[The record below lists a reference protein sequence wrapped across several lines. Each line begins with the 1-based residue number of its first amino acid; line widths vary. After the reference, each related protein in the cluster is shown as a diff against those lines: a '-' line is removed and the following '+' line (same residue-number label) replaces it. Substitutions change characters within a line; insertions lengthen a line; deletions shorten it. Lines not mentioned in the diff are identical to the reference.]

1 MTSTGDDNPINEE
14 KGDLE
19 YRKKQLERLQNEVVD
34 IEDMTGGI
42 SIMDLG
48 LNEFRIDLLNYIKE
62 NPDLERTPFGMHAVV
77 RGIGDDIPPGVI
89 FVLKN
94 INNEVNKNRSNL
106 LHPFYIVYVNDDG
119 DAFFNHLS
127 PKKTL
132 DMIRYICKDAN
143 EPDNLLCRDFN
154 RETKDGRKMEKYSTL
169 LEKAISSI
177 IDVTDA
183 CDVDSL
189 FKSGGTSALQTKIS
203 GMDDFELICF
213 LIVK

>member
-1 MTSTGDDNPINEE
+1 
-14 KGDLE
+14 
-19 YRKKQLERLQNEVVD
+19 
-34 IEDMTGGI
+34 
-42 SIMDLG
+42 LG

-77 RGIGDDIPPGVI
+77 RGIGNDIPPGVI

-94 INNEVNKNRSNL
+94 IHNEVNINKSNL
-106 LHPFYIVYVNDDG
+106 LHPFYIIYVNDDG

-132 DMIRYICKDAN
+132 DMIRYICKDAT

-154 RETKDGRKMEKYSTL
+154 RETKDGRKMGKYSAL
-169 LEKAISSI
+169 LERAITSI

-183 CDVDSL
+183 SDVDSL
-189 FKSGGTSALQTKIS
+189 FKSGGTSALQSRIA

-213 LIVK
+213 LVVK